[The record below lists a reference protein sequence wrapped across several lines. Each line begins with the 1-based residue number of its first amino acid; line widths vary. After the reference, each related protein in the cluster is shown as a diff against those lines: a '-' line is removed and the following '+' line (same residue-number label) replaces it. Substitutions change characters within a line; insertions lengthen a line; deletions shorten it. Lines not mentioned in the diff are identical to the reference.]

1 MDSGGMHGLVGIG
14 AGANT
19 GVQLGDD
26 KFLGTNTALQD
37 GAMSATLAAMP
48 SAVKRVRGARGSG
61 SRNRGSR
68 RGTVSG
74 ASVASSD
81 SVDSL
86 GDWAC
91 GLLATDEPGG
101 GGAGIGGSGKGRD
114 STDSFGQYIDTFMAT
129 MSSADVLRGA
139 TMDSGL
145 PRSSAWSFGADP
157 LGSGAAPATGDATA
171 RTSFSLSSILD
182 GIPATTGSDAGLRLS
197 QQMFHGQAA
206 GKGVPV
212 PSPGGGDTPN
222 VDKGTARLDVYDWDT
237 LKDLDELMSDD
248 TTGGGG
254 IGFAGAVIRVEPRM
268 PWWCS

>member
-14 AGANT
+14 AGAIT

-26 KFLGTNTALQD
+26 KFLGTNTALPD

-48 SAVKRVRGARGSG
+48 SAVKRVRGARGS
-61 SRNRGSR
+61 RNRDSR

-91 GLLATDEPGG
+91 GLLAMDEPGA
-101 GGAGIGGSGKGRD
+101 GGAGISGSGKGRN

-206 GKGVPV
+206 GRGVPV
-212 PSPGGGDTPN
+212 PSPGGRDTPS
-222 VDKGTARLDVYDWDT
+222 VDKGTVRLNTYDWDT

-254 IGFAGAVIRVEPRM
+254 IGLAGAVLPAYPRM
-268 PWWCS
+268 PSWRS